1 MYSID
6 CELRIYHPTFDSF
19 SHSIFTIAVAQ
30 LPPPITAIFEFDSKV
45 KLFCPKVIKVVTFYN
60 RFVELLY
67 LFGYF
72 ISTMKQSI
80 AAFTFIFFLIVSCG
94 KSDLKKKSNPPSER
108 VSTKS
113 ENVSI
118 LDKQFS
124 VINKTGDSIFRSIW
138 LYLPPDYHTSEK
150 HYPVIYMHDGQ
161 NVFDAKTSY
170 AGEWKVDELLN
181 GEFEKNGKGFIVVAI
196 DNNGQERLNE
206 YSPWTHEKYGGG
218 SGDRYIQMIIKNLK
232 PFIDSNYRT
241 LTGPESTAIIGS
253 SMGGLI
259 SFYAGLQYPD
269 VFGKIGAISPSFW
282 FSEDVLTFTKEK
294 ITPASKSKLYLLLG
308 SEEGMTKEFNAVVD
322 LIGSSDFP
330 DLNIKEKIVQ
340 GGKHNEAFWSSEF
353 IETIRFLYDD

>member
-1 MYSID
+1 MKPS
-6 CELRIYHPTFDSF
+6 
-19 SHSIFTIAVAQ
+19 
-30 LPPPITAIFEFDSKV
+30 ITAFF
-45 KLFCPKVIKVVTFYN
+45 
-60 RFVELLY
+60 
-67 LFGYF
+67 
-72 ISTMKQSI
+72 
-80 AAFTFIFFLIVSCG
+80 FIFFLIVSCG
-94 KSDLKKKSNPPSER
+94 NGHLKKESNPPSER

-124 VINKTGDSIFRSIW
+124 VVNKVGDSIFRSVW
-138 LYLPPDYHTSEK
+138 LYLPPDYHTSEN

-181 GEFEKNGKGFIVVAI
+181 AEFEKSGKGFIVVAV
-196 DNNGQERLNE
+196 DNNGKERLNE

-218 SGDRYIQMIIKNLK
+218 SGDWYIQMIIKDLK
-232 PFIDSNYRT
+232 PYIDSNFRT
-241 LTGPESTAIIGS
+241 LKNPESTAIIGS

-259 SFYAGLQYPD
+259 SYYAGLQYPN
-269 VFGKIGAISPSFW
+269 VFGKVGAISPSFW
-282 FSEDVLTFTKEK
+282 FSADVLSFTKEK
-294 ITPASKSKLYLLLG
+294 ITSASKSKLYLLLG

-322 LIGSSDFP
+322 LVHNSDFP
-330 DLNIKEKIVQ
+330 NLNMKHKIVE